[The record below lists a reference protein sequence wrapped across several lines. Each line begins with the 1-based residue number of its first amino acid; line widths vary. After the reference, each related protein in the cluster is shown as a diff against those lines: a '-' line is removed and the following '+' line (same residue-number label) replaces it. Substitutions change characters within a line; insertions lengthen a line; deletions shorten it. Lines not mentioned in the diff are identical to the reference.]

1 MKVRKAVIPA
11 AGFGTRMLPASKSVP
26 KEMLPI
32 YDKPTLHHI
41 VKEVVDSGITDILI
55 IISKD
60 KGSIEDYFDVNFEL
74 EYELNKKSSEISGE
88 IHELS
93 KMANIYTIRQKKK
106 NGLGDAIKYAESFV
120 GDEPF
125 AILLGDDIIYN
136 TSDELPC
143 IKQMADIY
151 EKEETP
157 VLGVQEVSWD
167 DVDKYGI
174 VNGVKTSDRITE
186 VESLVEKPSREE
198 ATTNLAILGRYIVTP
213 DIFPIL
219 HETKP
224 GKNNEIQLTDALNK
238 LAEKRKM
245 IAYDFIG
252 KRYDVGNKL
261 GFVKATVDFAL
272 HDLSLIHISEP
283 TRQCCTSRMPS
294 SA

>member
-1 MKVRKAVIPA
+1 MKIRKAVIPA

-74 EYELNKKSSEISGE
+74 EYELNKKSSEISRE

-120 GDEPF
+120 GDDPF

-151 EKEETP
+151 EKEEAP

-174 VNGVKTSDRITE
+174 VNGEKTSDRITE

-272 HDLSLIHISEP
+272 HDDKIKDELLEFLKEK
-283 TRQCCTSRMPS
+283 
-294 SA
+294 

>member
-74 EYELNKKSSEISGE
+74 EYELNKKSSEISQE

-272 HDLSLIHISEP
+272 NDEKIKDELLKFLKGK
-283 TRQCCTSRMPS
+283 
-294 SA
+294 

>member
-74 EYELNKKSSEISGE
+74 EYELNKKSSEISRE

-151 EKEETP
+151 EREESP
-157 VLGVQEVSWD
+157 VLGVQEVSWE

-272 HDLSLIHISEP
+272 HDDKIKDELLEFL
-283 TRQCCTSRMPS
+283 REK
-294 SA
+294 

>member
-1 MKVRKAVIPA
+1 
-11 AGFGTRMLPASKSVP
+11 
-26 KEMLPI
+26 PI

-74 EYELNKKSSEISGE
+74 EYELNKKSSEISRE

-136 TSDELPC
+136 TPDELPC
-143 IKQMADIY
+143 IKQMVDIY
-151 EKEETP
+151 ETEQSP
-157 VLGVQEVSWD
+157 ILGVQKVSWE
-167 DVDKYGI
+167 DVSKYGI
-174 VNGVKTSDRITE
+174 VNGEKTSERITE
-186 VESLVEKPSREE
+186 VKSLVEKPSRDE

-272 HDLSLIHISEP
+272 NDEKIKDELLEFL
-283 TRQCCTSRMPS
+283 REK
-294 SA
+294 

>member
-74 EYELNKKSSEISGE
+74 EYELNKKSSEISRE

-151 EKEETP
+151 EREETP

-272 HDLSLIHISEP
+272 HDDKIKDELLEFL
-283 TRQCCTSRMPS
+283 REK
-294 SA
+294 

>member
-74 EYELNKKSSEISGE
+74 EYELNKKSSEISRE

-136 TSDELPC
+136 TPDELPC
-143 IKQMADIY
+143 IKQMVDIY
-151 EKEETP
+151 ETEQSP
-157 VLGVQEVSWD
+157 ILGVQKVSWE
-167 DVDKYGI
+167 DVSKYGI

-186 VESLVEKPSREE
+186 VESLVEKPSRDE

-238 LAEKRKM
+238 LVEKRKM

-272 HDLSLIHISEP
+272 NDDKIKDELLEFL
-283 TRQCCTSRMPS
+283 REK
-294 SA
+294 

>member
-74 EYELNKKSSEISGE
+74 EYELNKKSSEISRE

-151 EKEETP
+151 EREETP

-198 ATTNLAILGRYIVTP
+198 ATTNLAILGRYIVTA

-272 HDLSLIHISEP
+272 HDEKIKDELLEFL
-283 TRQCCTSRMPS
+283 REK
-294 SA
+294 

>member
-1 MKVRKAVIPA
+1 MKIRKAVIPA

-120 GDEPF
+120 GNEPF

-151 EKEETP
+151 EKEESP
-157 VLGVQEVSWD
+157 ILGVQEVSWE

-272 HDLSLIHISEP
+272 HDEKIKDELLEFL
-283 TRQCCTSRMPS
+283 REK
-294 SA
+294 

>member
-74 EYELNKKSSEISGE
+74 EYELNKKSSEISRE

-120 GDEPF
+120 GGEPF

-136 TSDELPC
+136 TEDELPC

-151 EKEETP
+151 EKQESP
-157 VLGVQEVSWD
+157 ILGVQKVSWD

-272 HDLSLIHISEP
+272 HDDKIKDELLEFL
-283 TRQCCTSRMPS
+283 REK
-294 SA
+294 

>member
-74 EYELNKKSSEISGE
+74 EYELNKKSSEISRE

-120 GDEPF
+120 GNEPF

-272 HDLSLIHISEP
+272 HDDKIKDELLEFL
-283 TRQCCTSRMPS
+283 REK
-294 SA
+294 

>member
-1 MKVRKAVIPA
+1 MKIRKAVIPA

-74 EYELNKKSSEISGE
+74 EYELNKKSSEISRE

-151 EKEETP
+151 EKKESP
-157 VLGVQEVSWD
+157 ILGVQEVSWE

-272 HDLSLIHISEP
+272 HDDKIKDELLEFL
-283 TRQCCTSRMPS
+283 REK
-294 SA
+294 

>member
-1 MKVRKAVIPA
+1 MKIRKAVIPA

-151 EKEETP
+151 EKEEAP

-272 HDLSLIHISEP
+272 HDEKIKDELLEFL
-283 TRQCCTSRMPS
+283 REK
-294 SA
+294 

>member
-74 EYELNKKSSEISGE
+74 EYELNKKSSEISRE

-151 EKEETP
+151 EKKEAP

-272 HDLSLIHISEP
+272 HDEKIKDELLEFL
-283 TRQCCTSRMPS
+283 REK
-294 SA
+294 

>member
-1 MKVRKAVIPA
+1 MKIRKAVIPA

-74 EYELNKKSSEISGE
+74 EYELNKKSSEISRE

-151 EKEETP
+151 EKKESP
-157 VLGVQEVSWD
+157 ILGVQEVSWE

-198 ATTNLAILGRYIVTP
+198 ATTNLAILGRYVVTP

-272 HDLSLIHISEP
+272 HDDKIKDELLEFL
-283 TRQCCTSRMPS
+283 REK
-294 SA
+294 

>member
-74 EYELNKKSSEISGE
+74 EYELNKKSSEISRE

-136 TSDELPC
+136 TPDELPC
-143 IKQMADIY
+143 IKQMVDIY
-151 EKEETP
+151 ETEQSP
-157 VLGVQEVSWD
+157 ILGVQEVSWD

-174 VNGVKTSDRITE
+174 VNGVKTSDRI
-186 VESLVEKPSREE
+186 
-198 ATTNLAILGRYIVTP
+198 
-213 DIFPIL
+213 
-219 HETKP
+219 
-224 GKNNEIQLTDALNK
+224 
-238 LAEKRKM
+238 
-245 IAYDFIG
+245 
-252 KRYDVGNKL
+252 
-261 GFVKATVDFAL
+261 
-272 HDLSLIHISEP
+272 
-283 TRQCCTSRMPS
+283 
-294 SA
+294 

>member
-1 MKVRKAVIPA
+1 MKIRKAVIPA

-74 EYELNKKSSEISGE
+74 EYELNKKSSEISRE

-120 GDEPF
+120 GNEPF

-252 KRYDVGNKL
+252 KRYDVGNKR
-261 GFVKATVDFAL
+261 GFVKATVAFAL
-272 HDLSLIHISEP
+272 HDEKIKDELLEFL
-283 TRQCCTSRMPS
+283 REK
-294 SA
+294 

>member
-74 EYELNKKSSEISGE
+74 EFELNKKSSEISRE

-136 TSDELPC
+136 TPDELPC

-151 EKEETP
+151 EKQEAP

-186 VESLVEKPSREE
+186 VESLVEKPNRDE

-238 LAEKRKM
+238 LVEKRKM

-272 HDLSLIHISEP
+272 NDDKIKDELLEFL
-283 TRQCCTSRMPS
+283 REK
-294 SA
+294 

>member
-74 EYELNKKSSEISGE
+74 EYELNKKSSEISRE

-120 GDEPF
+120 GGEPF

-224 GKNNEIQLTDALNK
+224 GKNNEVQLTDALNK

-272 HDLSLIHISEP
+272 HDDKIKDELLEFL
-283 TRQCCTSRMPS
+283 REK
-294 SA
+294 

>member
-120 GDEPF
+120 GNEPF

-151 EKEETP
+151 EREESP
-157 VLGVQEVSWD
+157 ILGVQKVSWD

-272 HDLSLIHISEP
+272 HDDKIKDELLEFL
-283 TRQCCTSRMPS
+283 REK
-294 SA
+294 

>member
-1 MKVRKAVIPA
+1 MKIRKAVIPA

-74 EYELNKKSSEISGE
+74 EYELNKKSSEISRE

-151 EKEETP
+151 ETEESP
-157 VLGVQEVSWD
+157 VLGVQEVSWE

-213 DIFPIL
+213 DIFQIL

-272 HDLSLIHISEP
+272 HDEKIKDELLEFL
-283 TRQCCTSRMPS
+283 REK
-294 SA
+294 

>member
-74 EYELNKKSSEISGE
+74 EYELNKKSSEISQE

-151 EKEETP
+151 EKKEAP

-272 HDLSLIHISEP
+272 HDDKIKDELLEFLKEK
-283 TRQCCTSRMPS
+283 
-294 SA
+294 

>member
-1 MKVRKAVIPA
+1 MKIRKAVIPA

-74 EYELNKKSSEISGE
+74 EYELNKKSSEISRE

-151 EKEETP
+151 EKEEAP

-186 VESLVEKPSREE
+186 VESLVEKPSRSE

-272 HDLSLIHISEP
+272 HDEKIKDELLEFL
-283 TRQCCTSRMPS
+283 REK
-294 SA
+294 

>member
-1 MKVRKAVIPA
+1 MKIRKAVIPA

-74 EYELNKKSSEISGE
+74 EYELNKKSSEISRE

-120 GDEPF
+120 GGEPF

-143 IKQMADIY
+143 IKQMVDIY
-151 EKEETP
+151 ETEQSP
-157 VLGVQEVSWD
+157 ILGVQKVSWE

-174 VNGVKTSDRITE
+174 VNGVKTSERITE
-186 VESLVEKPSREE
+186 VKSLVEKPSREE

-238 LAEKRKM
+238 LAEKRKV

-272 HDLSLIHISEP
+272 HDDKIKDELLEFL
-283 TRQCCTSRMPS
+283 REK
-294 SA
+294 

>member
-74 EYELNKKSSEISGE
+74 EYELNKKSSEISRE

-151 EKEETP
+151 EKKESP
-157 VLGVQEVSWD
+157 ILGVQEVSWE

-245 IAYDFIG
+245 LAYDFIG

-272 HDLSLIHISEP
+272 HDEKIKDELLEFL
-283 TRQCCTSRMPS
+283 REK
-294 SA
+294 

>member
-1 MKVRKAVIPA
+1 MKIRKAVIPA

-74 EYELNKKSSEISGE
+74 EYELNKKFSEISRE

-136 TSDELPC
+136 TEDELPC

-151 EKEETP
+151 EKEEAP

-272 HDLSLIHISEP
+272 HDEKIKDELLEFL
-283 TRQCCTSRMPS
+283 REK
-294 SA
+294 

>member
-1 MKVRKAVIPA
+1 MKIRKAVIPA

-74 EYELNKKSSEISGE
+74 EYELNKKSSEISRE

-151 EKEETP
+151 ETEESP

-186 VESLVEKPSREE
+186 VESLVEKPSRSE

-238 LAEKRKM
+238 LAEQRKM

-272 HDLSLIHISEP
+272 HDEKIKDELLEFL
-283 TRQCCTSRMPS
+283 REK
-294 SA
+294 

>member
-74 EYELNKKSSEISGE
+74 EYELNKKSSEISRE

-120 GDEPF
+120 GGEPF

-151 EKEETP
+151 EKEEAP

-272 HDLSLIHISEP
+272 HDEKIKNELLEFL
-283 TRQCCTSRMPS
+283 REK
-294 SA
+294 

>member
-74 EYELNKKSSEISGE
+74 EYELNKKSSEISRE

-151 EKEETP
+151 EKKESP
-157 VLGVQEVSWD
+157 ILGVQEVSWE

-272 HDLSLIHISEP
+272 HDEKIKDELLEFL
-283 TRQCCTSRMPS
+283 REK
-294 SA
+294 

>member
-74 EYELNKKSSEISGE
+74 EYELNKKSSEISRE

-151 EKEETP
+151 EMEETP

-272 HDLSLIHISEP
+272 HDEKIKDELLEFL
-283 TRQCCTSRMPS
+283 REK
-294 SA
+294 

>member
-1 MKVRKAVIPA
+1 MKIRKAVIPA

-120 GDEPF
+120 GNEPF

-272 HDLSLIHISEP
+272 HDDKIKDELLEFL
-283 TRQCCTSRMPS
+283 REK
-294 SA
+294 

>member
-74 EYELNKKSSEISGE
+74 EYELNKKSSEISRE

-151 EKEETP
+151 EREETP

-272 HDLSLIHISEP
+272 HDEKIKDELLEFL
-283 TRQCCTSRMPS
+283 REK
-294 SA
+294 

>member
-74 EYELNKKSSEISGE
+74 EYELNKKSSEISRE

-272 HDLSLIHISEP
+272 HDDKIRDELLEFL
-283 TRQCCTSRMPS
+283 REK
-294 SA
+294 

>member
-74 EYELNKKSSEISGE
+74 EYELNKKSSEISRE

-151 EKEETP
+151 EREETP

-272 HDLSLIHISEP
+272 NDEKIKDELLEFL
-283 TRQCCTSRMPS
+283 REK
-294 SA
+294 

>member
-74 EYELNKKSSEISGE
+74 EFELNKKSSEISRE

-125 AILLGDDIIYN
+125 AVLLGDDIIYN
-136 TSDELPC
+136 TPDELPC
-143 IKQMADIY
+143 IKQMVDIY
-151 EKEETP
+151 ETEQSP
-157 VLGVQEVSWD
+157 ILGVQKVLWEDVS
-167 DVDKYGI
+167 KYGI
-174 VNGVKTSDRITE
+174 VNGEKTSDRITE

-272 HDLSLIHISEP
+272 HDEKIKDELLEFL
-283 TRQCCTSRMPS
+283 REK
-294 SA
+294 

>member
-74 EYELNKKSSEISGE
+74 EYELNKKSSEISRE

-151 EKEETP
+151 EKKESP
-157 VLGVQEVSWD
+157 ILGVQEVSWE

-272 HDLSLIHISEP
+272 HDDKIKDELLEFL
-283 TRQCCTSRMPS
+283 REK
-294 SA
+294 

>member
-1 MKVRKAVIPA
+1 MKIRKAVIPA

-74 EYELNKKSSEISGE
+74 EYELNKKSSEISRE

-120 GDEPF
+120 GGEPF

-272 HDLSLIHISEP
+272 NDEKIKDELLEFL
-283 TRQCCTSRMPS
+283 REK
-294 SA
+294 

>member
-74 EYELNKKSSEISGE
+74 EYELNKKSSEISRE

-186 VESLVEKPSREE
+186 VESLVEKPSHEE

-272 HDLSLIHISEP
+272 HDEKIKDELLEFL
-283 TRQCCTSRMPS
+283 REK
-294 SA
+294 

>member
-1 MKVRKAVIPA
+1 
-11 AGFGTRMLPASKSVP
+11 
-26 KEMLPI
+26 MLPI

-74 EYELNKKSSEISGE
+74 EYELNKKSSEISRE

-151 EKEETP
+151 EKKESP
-157 VLGVQEVSWD
+157 ILGVQEVSWD

-272 HDLSLIHISEP
+272 HDEKIKDELLEFL
-283 TRQCCTSRMPS
+283 REK
-294 SA
+294 

>member
-151 EKEETP
+151 DREESP
-157 VLGVQEVSWD
+157 ILGVQEVSWE

-272 HDLSLIHISEP
+272 HDEKIKDELLEFL
-283 TRQCCTSRMPS
+283 REK
-294 SA
+294 